1 MDRERYLRRIGFDAP
16 LRVDHA
22 TLAALQRAHL
32 LAVPFDALDCH
43 LGLPVSVEPADAYR
57 KVVERGRGGFCFE
70 LNGLFGWLL
79 TELGFGVT
87 LLSAQPFTGDGTLAP
102 QFSHLALEVDLERP
116 WLVDVGFG
124 YFAREPLALDD
135 PGEQLQDGRRFVV
148 GPEAAGDDG
157 LVAEELGMSRRWG
170 YRFTLEP
177 RGRADFADQC
187 RIYATEPTSG
197 FVQQA
202 PVGRAFPDG
211 WVTVTRERIIGSRGG
226 VNLERPI
233 AGEYDWRDA
242 LAEHFGFVVGD
253 REVTASDV

>member
-1 MDRERYLRRIGFDAP
+1 MDCDRYLRRIGFDAP
-16 LRVDHA
+16 VRVDHA

-43 LGLPVSVEPADAYR
+43 LGRPVSVEPADAYR
-57 KVVERGRGGFCFE
+57 KVVEQGRGGFCFE

-79 TELGFGVT
+79 TELGFDVT
-87 LLSAQPFTGDGTLAP
+87 LLAARPFTGDGTLAP
-102 QFSHLALEVDLERP
+102 PFSHLALAVELERP

-135 PGEQLQDGRRFVV
+135 AGEQNQDGRRFVV
-148 GPEAAGDDG
+148 GREADA

-170 YRFTLEP
+170 YQFTLEP
-177 RGRADFADQC
+177 RARAEFADQC
-187 RIYATEPTSG
+187 RSYATDPTSG

-202 PVGRAFPDG
+202 PVGRAFSDG
-211 WVTVTRERIIGSRGG
+211 WITVTRERIIGSRGG

-233 AGEYDWRDA
+233 AGEDDWREA
-242 LAEHFGFVVGD
+242 LAEHFGLVVRDG
-253 REVTASDV
+253 EVNGADV

>member
-1 MDRERYLRRIGFDAP
+1 MDRDRYLRRIGFDAP

-32 LAVPFDALDCH
+32 LTVPFDALDCR
-43 LGLPVSVEPADAYR
+43 LGRPVSVEPTDGYG
-57 KVVERGRGGFCFE
+57 KVVEQGRGGFCFE
-70 LNGLFGWLL
+70 LNGLFAWLL
-79 TELGFGVT
+79 TELGFDVT
-87 LLSAQPFTGDGTLAP
+87 LLAARPFTGDGTLAP
-102 QFSHLALEVDLERP
+102 PFSHLALEVELERP

-135 PGEQLQDGRRFVV
+135 PDEQVQDGRRFVV
-148 GPEAAGDDG
+148 EREDGD

-170 YRFTLEP
+170 YQFTLEP
-177 RGRADFADQC
+177 RARADFADQC
-187 RIYATEPTSG
+187 RTYATDTTSG

-202 PVGRAFPDG
+202 PVGRAFSDG

-233 AGEYDWRDA
+233 VGEDDWREA
-242 LAEHFGFVVGD
+242 LADHFGLVVRDG
-253 REVTASDV
+253 EVTAGDV